1 MLIDRVIY
9 KNNVLK
15 KTLFAGTLFTSTYF
29 MYKYFDE
36 NDLRIKEGRCYKEL
50 TNFGQCLEKNND
62 NSEKC
67 IDFLEAYKQCLQQ
80 K

>member
-15 KTLFAGTLFTSTYF
+15 KTLFAGTLFSSTYF

-36 NDLRIKEGRCYKEL
+36 NDLRIKEGRCDKEL
-50 TNFGQCLEKNND
+50 TDFGKCLEKSND

-67 IDFLEAYKQCLQQ
+67 LHLLEAYKRCLQQ
-80 K
+80 